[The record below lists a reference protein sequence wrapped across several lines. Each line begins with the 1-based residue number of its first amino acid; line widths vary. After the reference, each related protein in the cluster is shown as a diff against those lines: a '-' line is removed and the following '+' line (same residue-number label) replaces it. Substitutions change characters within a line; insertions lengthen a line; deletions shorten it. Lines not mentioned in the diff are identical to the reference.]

1 MQYGRVWAAC
11 ALLAAGSAHADQ
23 LVLKNGD
30 RVTGS
35 IVKKDAKSI
44 TIKSDAFGAITAPWE
59 QVESITADKPLTV
72 VLKDG
77 KRYVL
82 CRAWSERRRRLQSRS
97 FATKKWFVK
106 LTFGTPRN
114 GTGLMVCFAALHTP
128 RA

>member
-1 MQYGRVWAAC
+1 MRPLFVFC
-11 ALLAAGSAHADQ
+11 AFAVVLHADQ

-77 KRYVL
+77 KSVEGTL
-82 CRAWSERRRRLQSRS
+82 STAGGKVEV
-97 FATKKWFVK
+97 ATKDARISVAPMEVET
-106 LTFGTPRN
+106 L
-114 GTGLMVCFAALHTP
+114 
-128 RA
+128 